1 MTERA
6 QALEAAREWQIA
18 AYGDSPETWAA
29 LAFYRE
35 RDWPVDVNTFPE
47 RERVADRISAFKA
60 GYREALAVQPP
71 PPVGSPTT
79 EHEHDYVTVE
89 LCRHCLRTEAD
100 ITGECHHCGEGT
112 GARCWWCLKLKSASA
127 QASDPPKTWIPTEGC
142 SCYLCRAARFSPTPV
157 SPVEPEPPAKC
168 DVCFTAAHCHRHR
181 RCLAECMPDD
191 LKPTG
196 APAPCVW
203 RDISTTQP
211 AVDDIVLVYEEGHI
225 GKALLDASGR
235 WLDVEAGRDDAWFSV
250 PPSHWM
256 PFPTPPLTVER

>member
-1 MTERA
+1 MSERA
-6 QALEAAREWQIA
+6 QALEAALR
-18 AYGDSPETWAA
+18 A
-29 LAFYRE
+29 LRNECHAIKSMSYDE
-35 RDWPVDVNTFPE
+35 IK
-47 RERVADRISAFKA
+47 ASA
-60 GYREALAVQPP
+60 GYTNLKCWMDRMDEVDALLAVQPP

-157 SPVEPEPPAKC
+157 SPVAPEPPTNPACKRCGHALLAHRPEFGVC
-168 DVCFTAAHCHRHR
+168 DGSTRPCACPEFVS
-181 RCLAECMPDD
+181 
-191 LKPTG
+191 PTG

>member
-1 MTERA
+1 MSERA
-6 QALEAAREWQIA
+6 QALEAALR
-18 AYGDSPETWAA
+18 A
-29 LAFYRE
+29 LRNECHAIKSMSYDE
-35 RDWPVDVNTFPE
+35 IK
-47 RERVADRISAFKA
+47 ASA
-60 GYREALAVQPP
+60 GYTNLKCWMDRMDEADALLAVPPP
-71 PPVGSPTT
+71 PPVGGPPP
-79 EHEHDYVTVE
+79 EHEHDYVAVE